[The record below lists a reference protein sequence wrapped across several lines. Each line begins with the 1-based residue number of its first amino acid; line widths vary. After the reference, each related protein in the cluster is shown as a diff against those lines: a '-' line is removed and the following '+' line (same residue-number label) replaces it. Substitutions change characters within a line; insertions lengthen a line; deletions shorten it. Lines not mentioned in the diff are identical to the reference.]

1 MCPAAAR
8 PRVLAGLLPGPAKN
22 WRLPTLPSKTL
33 TSTWVRSLF
42 TPQPGP
48 GPSPAP
54 DQHTGFLPREQREER
69 LEEKRAGFLLPQ
81 PPDPGWWHAS
91 LVTRSAGSNPSY
103 THHTPII
110 PGNASTPGKG
120 SRLAAQLFGCLEDC
134 NPPNHPIIHLLYP
147 IYILCS
153 HFHHM
158 PQTAIIY
165 HCK

>member
-1 MCPAAAR
+1 MSCSSAAPSLGWS
-8 PRVLAGLLPGPAKN
+8 PRPGPAKN

-42 TPQPGP
+42 TRQPGP

-69 LEEKRAGFLLPQ
+69 LEEKRAGFLRPQ
-81 PPDPGWWHAS
+81 PPDPGWWHAT

>member
-1 MCPAAAR
+1 MSCSSAAPSLGWS
-8 PRVLAGLLPGPAKN
+8 PRPGPAKN

-42 TPQPGP
+42 TRQPGP

-81 PPDPGWWHAS
+81 PPDPGWWHAT

-120 SRLAAQLFGCLEDC
+120 LAWLHNCLVVWKTATL
-134 NPPNHPIIHLLYP
+134 PTILSYIY
-147 IYILCS
+147 YILFIFCVLIFTIC
-153 HFHHM
+153 HKL
-158 PQTAIIY
+158 P
-165 HCK
+165 

>member
-1 MCPAAAR
+1 MSCSSAAPSLGWS
-8 PRVLAGLLPGPAKN
+8 PRPGPAKN

-42 TPQPGP
+42 TRQPGP

-69 LEEKRAGFLLPQ
+69 LEEKRAGFLRPQ
-81 PPDPGWWHAS
+81 PPDPGWWHAT
-91 LVTRSAGSNPSY
+91 LVTRSAGSTNPSY
-103 THHTPII
+103 THHT
-110 PGNASTPGKG
+110 GKCLNTRQG